1 MGLFGKK
8 EKTEAT
14 ARITDFF
21 SEEDLAVIRTTLD
34 PKITEKAY
42 KLEYRGFAL
51 DLLNAV
57 NNQEK
62 LLDKKELT
70 ALLYASGCMTKI
82 EPSLAPL
89 LKTAIEKMQA
99 FRKG

>member
-34 PKITEKAY
+34 P
-42 KLEYRGFAL
+42 R
-51 DLLNAV
+51 
-57 NNQEK
+57 
-62 LLDKKELT
+62 
-70 ALLYASGCMTKI
+70 
-82 EPSLAPL
+82 
-89 LKTAIEKMQA
+89 
-99 FRKG
+99 